1 MTGPSRAAKSRP
13 GRFIT
18 FEGVDGSGKSTQLA
32 ALAAALTDRGIA
44 TITTREPGGTPLSE
58 VIRGVVLDHAFAGMS
73 ARAELLL
80 YLASRAEHVDRVIRP
95 ALERGALVLCDR
107 FTEATLAYQAY
118 GRGLPLD
125 AVAALTRFAAGGI
138 EPDLVIL
145 LDIPVE
151 DGLLRVRER
160 RDPNRLDGETVA
172 FHRRVREGYLT
183 LAAAAPDRFA
193 IVDARRSLDEVRR
206 AIWTA
211 AEPLCIAATAG
222 GCS

>member
-1 MTGPSRAAKSRP
+1 MTKGLTTPKTLS

-32 ALAAALTDRGIA
+32 ALAAALTDRGIPVV
-44 TITTREPGGTPLSE
+44 TTREPGGTPLGE
-58 VIRGVVLDHAFAGMS
+58 AIRGVVLDHAFVGMS

-107 FTEATLAYQAY
+107 FTEATLAYQAF

-125 AVAALTRFAAGGI
+125 EVGTMTRFAAGGV
-138 EPDLVIL
+138 EPDLVVL
-145 LDIPVE
+145 LDLPVE

-172 FHRRVREGYLT
+172 FHRRVRDGYLA
-183 LAAAAPDRFA
+183 LAAAEPRRFA
-193 IVDARRSLDEVRR
+193 IVDSRKSLDEVRR
-206 AIWTA
+206 AIWA
-211 AEPLCIAATAG
+211 AVEPLCAAAG
-222 GCS
+222 SGGRP

>member
-1 MTGPSRAAKSRP
+1 MTKRPPTPKTLP

-32 ALAAALTDRGIA
+32 ALAAALTGRG
-44 TITTREPGGTPLSE
+44 TPVVTTREPGGTPMGE
-58 VIRGVVLDHAFAGMS
+58 AIRGVVLDHAFVGMS

-125 AVAALTRFAAGGI
+125 EVTTMTRFAAGGL
-138 EPDLVIL
+138 EPDLVVL
-145 LDIPVE
+145 LDIPAE

-160 RDPNRLDGETVA
+160 RNPNRLDGETVA
-172 FHRRVREGYLT
+172 FHRRVRDGYLT
-183 LAAAAPDRFA
+183 LAAAAPRRFA
-193 IVDARRSLDEVRR
+193 IVDSRKPLVEVGR

-211 AEPLCIAATAG
+211 VEPLCVSVESG
-222 GCS
+222 GRP

>member
-1 MTGPSRAAKSRP
+1 MTKGLPTPKTLS
-13 GRFIT
+13 GRFVT

-32 ALAAALTDRGIA
+32 ALAATLTDRGIPMV
-44 TITTREPGGTPLSE
+44 TTREPGGTPLGE
-58 VIRGVVLDHAFAGMS
+58 AIRDVVLDDAFVGMS

-125 AVAALTRFAAGGI
+125 EVTTLTRLAAGGV
-138 EPDLVIL
+138 EPDLVVL
-145 LDIPVE
+145 LDLPVE

-172 FHRRVREGYLT
+172 FHRRVRDGYLA
-183 LAAAAPDRFA
+183 LAAAEPRRFA
-193 IVDARRSLDEVRR
+193 IVDSRKSLDDVRR
-206 AIWTA
+206 AIWA
-211 AEPLCIAATAG
+211 AVEPLCAAAG
-222 GCS
+222 SGGGP

>member
-1 MTGPSRAAKSRP
+1 MTKGLLTPKPLS
-13 GRFIT
+13 GRLVT

-32 ALAAALTDRGIA
+32 ALAATLTDRGIPVV
-44 TITTREPGGTPLSE
+44 TTREPGGTPLGE
-58 VIRGVVLDHAFAGMS
+58 AIRGVVLDHAFVGMS

-125 AVAALTRFAAGGI
+125 EVSTMTRFAAGGV
-138 EPDLVIL
+138 EPDLVVL

-172 FHRRVREGYLT
+172 FHRRVRDGYLA
-183 LAAAAPDRFA
+183 LAAVEPRRFA
-193 IVDARRSLDEVRR
+193 IVDSRQSLDDVRR
-206 AIWTA
+206 AIWA
-211 AEPLCIAATAG
+211 AVEPLCAAVGSG
-222 GCS
+222 GRP

>member
-1 MTGPSRAAKSRP
+1 MTKGIPTPKTLS
-13 GRFIT
+13 GRLIS

-32 ALAAALTDRGIA
+32 ALAATLTDRGIPVV
-44 TITTREPGGTPLSE
+44 TTREPGGTPLGE
-58 VIRGVVLDHAFAGMS
+58 AIRGVVLDHAFVGMS

-125 AVAALTRFAAGGI
+125 EVSTMTRFAAGGV
-138 EPDLVIL
+138 EPDLVVL

-172 FHRRVREGYLT
+172 FHRRVRDGYLA
-183 LAAAAPDRFA
+183 LAAAEPRRFA
-193 IVDARRSLDEVRR
+193 IVDSRESLDDVRR
-206 AIWTA
+206 AIWA
-211 AEPLCIAATAG
+211 AVEPMCAAAG
-222 GCS
+222 SGGRP